1 MADEPQEAPERL
13 AGLSPSAR
21 RLLDYV
27 AVLEGDARYAM
38 LRHFARAPEPDMIQ
52 DLRETVEAGIL
63 AAVPGEPDAYA
74 FQDAAVRSA
83 VLAEAGE
90 ERLTKLRARAQAA
103 RQPAEDSSDDPA

>member
-1 MADEPQEAPERL
+1 MADEPNQIAELL

-52 DLRETVEAGIL
+52 DLRETVEAGII
-63 AAVPGEPDAYA
+63 ATVPGEPDAYV
-74 FQDAAVRSA
+74 FQDEAVRAA
-83 VLAEAGE
+83 VLADAGE
-90 ERLTKLRARAQAA
+90 ARLTKLRARAKAA
-103 RQPAEDSSDDPA
+103 RQPPEASSDNPA